1 MSDLHPQ
8 LLRDALSVLDRYSA
22 KIADRDPVKSLNED
36 RTELLARVRAALDPL
51 IFDGTVRR
59 DEVAEIAQKIDD
71 VLAAERAERVPQPVA
86 FGEFTSFK
94 VQP

>member
-8 LLRDALSVLDRYSA
+8 LLSDAFSVLDRYSA
-22 KIADRDPVKSLNED
+22 AIPDRDPVKSLNED
-36 RTELLARVRAALDPL
+36 RTELLSRVRVALEPL

-71 VLAAERAERVPQPVA
+71 VLAAERAAQAPQPIA
-86 FGEFTSFK
+86 FGEFTK
-94 VQP
+94 VQS